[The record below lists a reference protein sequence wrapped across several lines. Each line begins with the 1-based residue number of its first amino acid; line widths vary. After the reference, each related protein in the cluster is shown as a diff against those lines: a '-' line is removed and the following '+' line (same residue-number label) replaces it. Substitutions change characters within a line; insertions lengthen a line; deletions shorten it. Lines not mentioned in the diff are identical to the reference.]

1 MVILKLKTISLI
13 SKTKNQSLLGFGSLV
28 YTTLL

>member
-1 MVILKLKTISLI
+1 MVILKLKSIPLI
-13 SKTKNQSLLGFGSLV
+13 SKRKNQSLLGFGSAV